1 LAVLPA
7 LIPIVMIARISGLI
21 VWLLTLMMPGG
32 ALAEDTRVRS
42 ILFMDQSD
50 LRGTF
55 YHDAFKGL
63 QDSINANV
71 RSHVTLYRESLDLSR
86 FSGAAYEKNLR
97 HYVRDKYRDR
107 PIGVIVAIGLPM
119 LALVQRWR
127 DELWPGIPVVFGLV
141 NEADFVQADVSPDT
155 TGGLVRLR
163 LADSIKSARSV
174 VPDLE
179 SIVIVG
185 DDWERLTVLRHW
197 REELPAAAAGL
208 AVTELVGLPMD
219 EVRKRVATLPDRS
232 AIIYSAVYS
241 DGQGGYYPPSVALGF
256 IAETANRPIIVPS
269 ETYLEHGIGGFV
281 LQPAA
286 VGVDIAGR
294 VVRIMNG
301 EAASSIPVTLTNAV
315 KPIFNWREMRRWKVK
330 EADLPPGSEI
340 RFRDASIWEKY
351 RWQSASV
358 AAALIAQAIMISILL
373 HERRR
378 RGNAEFEARQRLSEL
393 AHVHRQA
400 MVGQLSSSIAHE
412 LNQPLG
418 AILTNAETAE
428 FILDSD
434 TPDLIELRQILADIR
449 QDDLRASQV
458 IVHMRS
464 LVKRTPFELKEVD
477 ANGMMREG
485 FQLLSAQAAVQK
497 VAIYLDACP
506 DPLRVRGD
514 PIQLQQVVVNLIVN
528 GMDAMSGMPVGRM
541 ITGRTAIDG
550 ERALI
555 SIADSGPGI
564 PTEKLGKI
572 FDPFSTKEQGM
583 GIGLSI
589 AKSIVHAHKGRIW
602 AENQSEGGAVFRISL
617 PLSR

>member
-1 LAVLPA
+1 
-7 LIPIVMIARISGLI
+7 MITRFSGLI
-21 VWLLTLMMPGG
+21 IWLLTLMMPVGG
-32 ALAEDTRVRS
+32 LAADSRVRS
-42 ILFMDQSD
+42 ILLLDQSD

-55 YHDAFKGL
+55 YHDVYKSL
-63 QDSINANV
+63 QDSINTDV
-71 RSHVTLYRESLDLSR
+71 RSHITIYRESLDLNR
-86 FSGAAYEKNLR
+86 FSGAAYEQKLR
-97 HYVRDKYRDR
+97 DYVRDKYRDR
-107 PIGVIVAIGLPM
+107 PIGVIVAIGFST

-141 NEADFVQADVSPDT
+141 NETDFARTDPPPDS

-163 LADSIKSARSV
+163 LEDSIRAARSV
-174 VPDLE
+174 VPNIQR
-179 SIVIVG
+179 IVLVG
-185 DDWERLTVLRHW
+185 DDWERLTILRHW
-197 REELPAAAAGL
+197 KEELPAAAAGL
-208 AVTELVGLPMD
+208 EVIELVGLPMA
-219 EVRKRVATLPDRS
+219 ELRNRVATLPDRS

-241 DGQGGYYPPSVALGF
+241 DGEGGFYPPSIALGF

-269 ETYLEHGIGGFV
+269 ETYLDHGVGGFV
-281 LQPAA
+281 LLPAA
-286 VGVDIAGR
+286 AGADIADR
-294 VVRIMNG
+294 VVRIING
-301 EAASSIPVTLTNAV
+301 ETASSIPVTLTEAV
-315 KPIFNWREMRRWKVK
+315 RPIFNWREMQRWKVK
-330 EADLPPGSEI
+330 EADLPAGSEV
-340 RFRDASIWEKY
+340 RFRDSSIWEKY

-358 AAALIAQAIMISILL
+358 AAAIVAQAMLISILL

-378 RGNAEFEARQRLSEL
+378 RGYAEFEARQRLTEL

-400 MVGQLSSSIAHE
+400 IAGQMSSSIAHE

-428 FILDSD
+428 LILESD
-434 TPDLIELRQILADIR
+434 DPDLIELKQILADIR

-464 LVKRTPFELKEVD
+464 LVRRAPFELKEVD
-477 ANGMMREG
+477 ANGMMRDG
-485 FQLLSAQAAVQK
+485 FQLISAQAAVRN

-514 PIQLQQVVVNLIVN
+514 PIQLQQVLLNLIVN
-528 GMDAMSGMPVGRM
+528 GMDAMSAMPFGRM
-541 ITGRTAIDG
+541 IVGRTAIDG

-555 SIADSGPGI
+555 SISDSGPGI
-564 PTEKLGKI
+564 PAEKLGKI
-572 FDPFSTKEQGM
+572 FDPFFSTKEQGM

-602 AENQSEGGAVFRISL
+602 AENQSEGGAVFWVSL